1 MRAKGTNMRLIEQQ
15 MNNAIHSKST
25 WSKDNT
31 EVIYFANSDVS
42 MVFLHGHKIAV
53 FDHYND
59 EIIADINTLSLWPT
73 RTTKSRLRALGVDV
87 YTRKGITFVNDKE
100 VA

>member
-1 MRAKGTNMRLIEQQ
+1 MRLIESQ
-15 MNNAIHSKST
+15 MNQAINSKSN

-59 EIIADINTLSLWPT
+59 EIIADINTLSSWPT
-73 RTTKSRLRALGVDV
+73 RTTKSRLRSLGIDV
-87 YTRKGITFVNDKE
+87 YTRKNITYVNGKE

>member
-1 MRAKGTNMRLIEQQ
+1 MRLIEEQ
-15 MNNAIHSKST
+15 MNQAINSKST

-42 MVFLHGHKIAV
+42 MVYLHGHKIAV

-59 EIIADINTLSLWPT
+59 EIIADINTLSAWPT
-73 RTTKSRLRALGVDV
+73 RTTKSRLRSLGIDI
-87 YTRKGITFVNDKE
+87 YTRKGITYLNDRE

>member
-1 MRAKGTNMRLIEQQ
+1 MRLIEEQ
-15 MNNAIHSKST
+15 MNQAINSKST

-42 MVFLHGHKIAV
+42 MVYLHGHKIAV

-59 EIIADINTLSLWPT
+59 EIIADINTLSAWPT
-73 RTTKSRLRALGVDV
+73 RTTKSRLRSLGIDI
-87 YTRKGITFVNDKE
+87 YTRKGITYLNGRE

>member
-1 MRAKGTNMRLIEQQ
+1 MRLIESQ
-15 MNNAIHSKST
+15 MNQAINAKSN

-59 EIIADINTLSLWPT
+59 EIIADINTLSSWPT
-73 RTTKSRLRALGVDV
+73 RTTKSRLRSLGIDV
-87 YTRKGITFVNDKE
+87 YTRKNITYVNGKE

>member
-1 MRAKGTNMRLIEQQ
+1 MRLIEKQ
-15 MNNAIHSKST
+15 MNQAINSKST

-59 EIIADINTLSLWPT
+59 EIIADINTLSAWPT
-73 RTTKSRLRALGVDV
+73 RTTKSRLRSLGIDI
-87 YTRKGITFVNDKE
+87 YTRKGITYLNGRE

>member
-1 MRAKGTNMRLIEQQ
+1 MRLIEEQ
-15 MNNAIHSKST
+15 MNQAINSKST

-59 EIIADINTLSLWPT
+59 EIIADINTLSAWPT
-73 RTTKSRLRALGVDV
+73 RTTKSRLRSLGIDI
-87 YTRKGITFVNDKE
+87 YTRKGITYLNGRE

>member
-1 MRAKGTNMRLIEQQ
+1 MRLIEEQ
-15 MNNAIHSKST
+15 MNQAINSKSN

-59 EIIADINTLSLWPT
+59 EIIADINTLSSWPT
-73 RTTKSRLRALGVDV
+73 RTTKSRLRSLGIDI
-87 YTRKGITFVNDKE
+87 YTRKGITYLNGRE
-100 VA
+100 VI

>member
-1 MRAKGTNMRLIEQQ
+1 MRLIESQ
-15 MNNAIHSKST
+15 MNQAINSKSN

-59 EIIADINTLSLWPT
+59 EIIADINTLSSWPT
-73 RTTKSRLRALGVDV
+73 RTTKSRLRSLGIDI
-87 YTRKGITFVNDKE
+87 YTRKGITYLNDRE
-100 VA
+100 VI

>member
-1 MRAKGTNMRLIEQQ
+1 MRLIESQ
-15 MNNAIHSKST
+15 MNQAINAKSN

-59 EIIADINTLSLWPT
+59 EIIADINTLSSWPT
-73 RTTKSRLRALGVDV
+73 RTTKSRLRSLGIDV
-87 YTRKGITFVNDKE
+87 YTRKSITYVNGKE

>member
-1 MRAKGTNMRLIEQQ
+1 MRLIEEQ
-15 MNNAIHSKST
+15 MNQAINSKST

-42 MVFLHGHKIAV
+42 MVYLHGHKIAV

-73 RTTKSRLRALGVDV
+73 RTTKSRLRALDVDV
-87 YTRKGITFVNDKE
+87 FTRKGITYLNGRE

>member
-1 MRAKGTNMRLIEQQ
+1 MRLIEEQ
-15 MNNAIHSKST
+15 MNQAINSKST

-42 MVFLHGHKIAV
+42 MVYLHGHKIAV

-59 EIIADINTLSLWPT
+59 EIIADINTLSAWPT
-73 RTTKSRLRALGVDV
+73 RTTKSRLRSLGIDI
-87 YTRKGITFVNDKE
+87 YTRKGITYVNGRE

>member
-1 MRAKGTNMRLIEQQ
+1 MRLIEEQ
-15 MNNAIHSKST
+15 MNQAINSKST

-59 EIIADINTLSLWPT
+59 EIIADINTLSSWPT
-73 RTTKSRLRALGVDV
+73 RTTKSRLRSLGIDI
-87 YTRKGITFVNDKE
+87 YTRKGITYLNGRE
-100 VA
+100 VI

>member
-1 MRAKGTNMRLIEQQ
+1 
-15 MNNAIHSKST
+15 MNQAINSKST

-42 MVFLHGHKIAV
+42 MVYLHGHKIAV

-59 EIIADINTLSLWPT
+59 EIIADINTLSAWPT
-73 RTTKSRLRALGVDV
+73 RTTKSRLRSLGIDI
-87 YTRKGITFVNDKE
+87 YTRKGITYVNGRE

>member
-1 MRAKGTNMRLIEQQ
+1 MRLIEEQ
-15 MNNAIHSKST
+15 MNQAINSKST

-42 MVFLHGHKIAV
+42 MVYLHGHKIAV

-59 EIIADINTLSLWPT
+59 EIIADINTLLAWPT
-73 RTTKSRLRALGVDV
+73 RTTKSRLRSLGIDI
-87 YTRKGITFVNDKE
+87 YTRKSITYVNGKE

>member
-1 MRAKGTNMRLIEQQ
+1 MRLIEEQ
-15 MNNAIHSKST
+15 MNQAINSKST

-59 EIIADINTLSLWPT
+59 EIIADINTLSAWPT
-73 RTTKSRLRALGVDV
+73 RTTKSRLRSLGIDI
-87 YTRKGITFVNDKE
+87 YTRKGITYLNGRE
-100 VA
+100 VI